1 MEVKYMNCYHEI
13 IETDSIIPAKIYIGK
28 AQDDNCRYPMHWHSN
43 LEFDLVLKGAI
54 KGKINGNLV
63 YVHEGEFFFVN
74 SGDLHE
80 TDTLDNKRVSAIT
93 ILLSFDL
100 LKKYCKGADTYYF
113 DFDENEQAKEKVKNL
128 IIECAEIYKEQGEFY
143 ELEISVTLRKIC
155 SVLLKECRKKREDV
169 NLSSYEQRNIINIK
183 KAIAYMEYNY
193 TDEISLKSIAAIMGM
208 APTYFS
214 RIIKKATNETFYS
227 YLTKIRLYHAYMEL
241 MNSDASI
248 TEIALNNGF
257 LNVKSFIEAF
267 KRVYKITPEKYRKHT
282 IKHGKDNN

>member
-1 MEVKYMNCYHEI
+1 MDCYHEI
-13 IETDSIIPAKIYIGK
+13 IETDSRIPAKIYIGK
-28 AQDDNCRYPMHWHSN
+28 AQDSNCRYPMHWHSN

-63 YVHEGEFFFVN
+63 YVHEGEFLFVN

-80 TDTLDNKRVSAIT
+80 TDTFDNNQVSAIT
-93 ILLSFDL
+93 ILLSYAL
-100 LKKYCKGADTYYF
+100 LKKYCKEADNYYF
-113 DFDENEQAKEKVKNL
+113 DLDGNEQAKEKVKNL
-128 IIECAEIYKEQGEFY
+128 IIECAEIYKEQSEFY
-143 ELEISVTLRKIC
+143 ELDISITLRKIC
-155 SVLLKECRKKREDV
+155 SVLLKDCSKKRKDV
-169 NLSSYEQRNIINIK
+169 NLSSYEQQNIIKIK
-183 KAIAYMEYNY
+183 KAIAYMENNY
-193 TDEISLKSIAAIMGM
+193 ADEISLKSVTAVMGM

-227 YLTKIRLYHAYMEL
+227 YLTRIRLYHAYMEL

-267 KRVYKITPEKYRKHT
+267 KQVYKITPEKYRKQHNSLE
-282 IKHGKDNN
+282 HNQSDD